1 MTSMK
6 RWSGCCRRQHTLT
19 QTQISSSVTTLP
31 IFTYAMT
38 NQCSLTFANSLT
50 SELLQLLGARI
61 VAHRALASS
70 SGHSLMIQ
78 DKLTN
83 MNFKTFT
90 TSLNLWSISLVS
102 PMLPNFSMTMKGQ
115 ASTQKHAILACT
127 GTITNS
133 VDAFIILI
141 QTYLRCQSI
150 VATVPLPGSWS
161 GSSVS
166 AMIKLI
172 NSAVSRML
180 TWMIPGVHSKLPSTD
195 LIWFKRQMNHL
206 RFLSPWFTPTRT
218 RSTRSKAETL

>member
-1 MTSMK
+1 MK
-6 RWSGCCRRQHTLT
+6 RWSRCRKRQHTLT

-31 IFTYAMT
+31 ILTYAMT

-61 VAHRALASS
+61 VARRALAPS
-70 SGHSLMIQ
+70 SGHSSMMQ

-90 TSLNLWSISLVS
+90 TSLNLRSTSLAS
-102 PMLPNFSMTMKGQ
+102 PNLPNFSMTTKGL
-115 ASTQKHAILACT
+115 ASTQKHTILACT

-133 VDAFIILI
+133 VDGFIILI
-141 QTYLRCQSI
+141 QTYLRCRSI
-150 VATVPLPGSWS
+150 AAMVPLPGSWN

-172 NSAVSRML
+172 NSAVSQML
-180 TWMIPGVHSKLPSTD
+180 TWMIPGVHFELPSTA
-195 LIWFKRQMNHL
+195 LIRSKRQMNHL

-218 RSTRSKAETL
+218 WSTRRKAETL